1 MVFNN
6 GYMYFFLD
14 TTHFFCVVD
23 CLSLPLL
30 LKNVHLFLLPVQVR
44 PHKYQ
49 FSVVLRNVFSSSVV
63 TELCFLYLISMEEHK
78 LTSNNPVI
86 RAAFGSVLVLIH
98 RVVTVLLSKYTKIG
112 KCDRCVLPL
121 IFCFL

>member
-1 MVFNN
+1 MVVCI
-6 GYMYFFLD
+6 FLD

-23 CLSLPLL
+23 CLSLPQL
-30 LKNVHLFLLPVQVR
+30 LKNVHSFLLPVQVLS
-44 PHKYQ
+44 HKYQ
-49 FSVVLRNVFSSSVV
+49 FSVVLRNIFSSSVF

-86 RAAFGSVLVLIH
+86 RAAFGFVLVLIH
-98 RVVTVLLSKYTKIG
+98 RVVTVTFSKYTKIG
-112 KCDRCVLPL
+112 KCGRCVLPL